1 MPNTNCTCDKILITQ
16 QSVAASFSL
25 YPSLFI
31 CLQSSAVADT
41 LYDIEWYKCDAR
53 TRKMIL
59 MILRR
64 SQRAKTIAVPFFTP
78 SLPAFSSVRNSL
90 SLSLSIMRINVYV
103 LHLPSLLLSSLAD
116 TQHNRLIYHASEDIS
131 VSPCGV
137 WLICALPAHAHVSL
151 HLHLRLHLRL
161 SFRFGLP
168 ASFVL
173 LVAVSA
179 VYSN

>member
-78 SLPAFSSVRNSL
+78 SLPAFSSVRSSL
-90 SLSLSIMRINVYV
+90 SLDYENKCLCFT
-103 LHLPSLLLSSLAD
+103 LAFSAF
-116 TQHNRLIYHASEDIS
+116 IIS
-131 VSPCGV
+131 CRYS
-137 WLICALPAHAHVSL
+137 AQPAHIS
-151 HLHLRLHLRL
+151 
-161 SFRFGLP
+161 RF
-168 ASFVL
+168 
-173 LVAVSA
+173 
-179 VYSN
+179 